1 LCRGFLLE
9 FDDPFACRLAPIV
22 DDDHSTFDDTE
33 ILLEGLFQQLIG
45 HIAREILDFHSGTLT
60 CEPNAERFAAQDVT
74 VEVSFGLFSQLP

>member
-33 ILLEGLFQQLIG
+33 ILLEGLFQQLI
-45 HIAREILDFHSGTLT
+45 AREILDFHSGTLT